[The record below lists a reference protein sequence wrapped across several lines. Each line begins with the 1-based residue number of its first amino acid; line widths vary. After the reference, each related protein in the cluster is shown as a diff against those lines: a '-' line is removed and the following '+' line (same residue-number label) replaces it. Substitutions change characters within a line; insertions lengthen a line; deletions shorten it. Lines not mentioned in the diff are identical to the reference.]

1 MVKLDGPAQYNHI
14 TKTALVSLYAD
25 TKEEVGEN
33 MTVVGLMDGYTLEAN
48 SSVFTASKEL
58 GILNSNGTWV
68 W

>member
-14 TKTALVSLYAD
+14 TKTALVNLSAD
-25 TKEEVGEN
+25 TKEEITAN
-33 MTVVGLMDGYTLEAN
+33 MTVVGLMDGYTLEAG

-58 GILNSNGTWV
+58 GMLKSDGTWV